1 MKLVHFWDKS
11 YRHKEG
17 VNGVQAIYAN
27 NLLRTLAFSLG
38 GLFSP
43 LYIFLLGF
51 EEKGLVYG
59 LRVLI
64 LSIVIER
71 VFVILLALPLLK
83 LDFDW
88 WKS

>member
-51 EEKGLVYG
+51 LDVF
-59 LRVLI
+59 I
-64 LSIVIER
+64 LS
-71 VFVILLALPLLK
+71 FCFCANF
-83 LDFDW
+83 DFPSCEAQGYVAHD
-88 WKS
+88 